1 MAPFIECK
9 SSFFRGEGHILGNPS
24 HSVQLLASNR
34 SWTRGSSLG
43 TSEDLATLPFSGAE
57 SQISRSE
64 LGRLLAFPTRLGNLS
79 AGPLPDVRA
88 RLVVKA
94 SPDLST
100 LDENR
105 DSNCTSPPGG
115 GGAAQSRA
123 HLTCVH
129 TRVRLTHSAPHTCAP
144 PLGPGPATR
153 VGIWEPRT
161 VSEVP
166 SPNPSIFPAGVI
178 RSLSRFPTGPH
189 PSLPPSAAEPV
200 SAATSPEPVR
210 RQRGEGEEARD
221 ELREGVGGPEP
232 DEDAPG
238 AGTRTGAG
246 AGDRTKPPLQPTK
259 PRRRPGPRSPPRASC
274 RNHSLTWSRP
284 NMGCTCSSCLCWS
297 SSSWA
302 L

>member
-1 MAPFIECK
+1 MASFIECK
-9 SSFFRGEGHILGNPS
+9 SRFFRGEGHILGKPS

-34 SWTRGSSLG
+34 SWDRGSSLG

-64 LGRLLAFPTRLGNLS
+64 LGRLLAFPTRLGNLR

-88 RLVVKA
+88 RLVGKA
-94 SPDLST
+94 SSDLPT

-105 DSNCTSPPGG
+105 DSNCKSPPGG
-115 GGAAQSRA
+115 EEERRSHARTSHLRSHTRKAHALRPAHLRSAPWSRARNASRHLGTQDGFGGA
-123 HLTCVH
+123 
-129 TRVRLTHSAPHTCAP
+129 P
-144 PLGPGPATR
+144 
-153 VGIWEPRT
+153 
-161 VSEVP
+161 
-166 SPNPSIFPAGVI
+166 PNPSISLAGVI
-178 RSLSRFPTGPH
+178 RSLSRFLTGPH

-238 AGTRTGAG
+238 AGTRAG
-246 AGDRTKPPLQPTK
+246 AGDRTKPPVPGGPGGRGGRNRK
-259 PRRRPGPRSPPRASC
+259 RRDPGMQGGEGAARCLARA
-274 RNHSLTWSRP
+274 L
-284 NMGCTCSSCLCWS
+284 
-297 SSSWA
+297 
-302 L
+302 